1 MSKQIKAIPTEAP
14 VETPAEMQAETPVQP
29 KKDFAITITIS
40 DQNLGYKSDFN
51 EAETVF
57 WLESVKA
64 LIVKRAFEATELQ
77 AQ

>member
-1 MSKQIKAIPTEAP
+1 MTKQIKVIPTEV
-14 VETPAEMQAETPVQP
+14 VEQTPTEVEAQISTQP

>member
-1 MSKQIKAIPTEAP
+1 MSKQIKATPIEVPAEAAAEMQ
-14 VETPAEMQAETPVQP
+14 VETPAQP

>member
-1 MSKQIKAIPTEAP
+1 MSEEVQVTAEEAQVEIQTEAP
-14 VETPAEMQAETPVQP
+14 MQP

>member
-1 MSKQIKAIPTEAP
+1 MSEEVQVTAEEAP
-14 VETPAEMQAETPVQP
+14 VEAQAEVSAQP

>member
-1 MSKQIKAIPTEAP
+1 MSKQIKATTTETP
-14 VETPAEMQAETPVQP
+14 VEEVIETPVQP
-29 KKDFAITITIS
+29 KKDFAISITIS

-77 AQ
+77 VQ

>member
-1 MSKQIKAIPTEAP
+1 MSKQIKATPEEAP
-14 VETPAEMQAETPVQP
+14 VETPTELQIEVPAQP

>member
-1 MSKQIKAIPTEAP
+1 MSKQIKATPEEAP
-14 VETPAEMQAETPVQP
+14 VETPAEIQVEVPAQP

>member
-1 MSKQIKAIPTEAP
+1 MSEEVQITAEETPMEAQ
-14 VETPAEMQAETPVQP
+14 VETPSQS

>member
-1 MSKQIKAIPTEAP
+1 MSKQIKAIPTEMA
-14 VETPAEMQAETPVQP
+14 AEATTQIQAETPVQP

>member
-1 MSKQIKAIPTEAP
+1 MSEEVQVTAEETPMETQ
-14 VETPAEMQAETPVQP
+14 VETPSQP

>member
-1 MSKQIKAIPTEAP
+1 MSEEVQATVEEAP
-14 VETPAEMQAETPVQP
+14 VEIQTEAPAQP
-29 KKDFAITITIS
+29 NKDFAITITIS

>member
-1 MSKQIKAIPTEAP
+1 MSEEVQVTAEETPVEIQTEAP
-14 VETPAEMQAETPVQP
+14 AQA